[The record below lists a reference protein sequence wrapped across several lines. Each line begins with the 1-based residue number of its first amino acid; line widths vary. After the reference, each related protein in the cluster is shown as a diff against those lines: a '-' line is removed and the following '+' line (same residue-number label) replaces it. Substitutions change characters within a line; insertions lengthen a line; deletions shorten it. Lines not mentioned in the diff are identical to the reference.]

1 MSICVPQDDCCQES
15 DEATRALYSSIKRL
29 DPHHILY
36 SPITGSTLRQAW
48 RYHAATGPER
58 GGTPAFDVYTFEHYE
73 LPGVG
78 GGLTTA
84 QMLQEFPLD
93 FAPCWAMYAATLSQ
107 CAVQMLNFAD
117 V

>member
-1 MSICVPQDDCCQES
+1 MCVPQDDCCQES

-36 SPITGSTLRQAW
+36 APITGSTLQQAW

-58 GGTPAFDVYTFEHYE
+58 GGTPAFDVFTFEHYE

-78 GGLTTA
+78 GGLAAAPVYSRITEEVLRIRNA
-84 QMLQEFPLD
+84 QPDQSELGALL
-93 FAPCWAMYAATLSQ
+93 AASGGRQ
-107 CAVQMLNFAD
+107 
-117 V
+117 